1 MIERSACRV
10 DEIADSVLK
19 DVLSI
24 RAIPDRGRGQVLP
37 TRREVAG
44 PIRVGK
50 ASANSSELTEHRCAF
65 AHPTVLIA
73 DI

>member
-10 DEIADSVLK
+10 DKIADSVLK

-24 RAIPDRGRGQVLP
+24 RAIPDRGRGPVLP
-37 TRREVAG
+37 MRREVAG

-50 ASANSSELTEHRCAF
+50 RARKFERVENAF
-65 AHPTVLIA
+65 MRVCPPYGA
-73 DI
+73 DR